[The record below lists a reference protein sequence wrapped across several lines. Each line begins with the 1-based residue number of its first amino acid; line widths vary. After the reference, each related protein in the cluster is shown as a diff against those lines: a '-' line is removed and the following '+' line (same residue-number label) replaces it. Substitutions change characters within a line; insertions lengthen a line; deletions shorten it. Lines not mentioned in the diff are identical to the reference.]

1 VLHGR
6 ADLISVLVAHGAD
19 VRRAHSVD
27 GRGPLHEAC
36 IKGFASLIDPLLAA
50 GADPGQRDRFGQT
63 PLDLALAYKNANVVA
78 VLLRTEKRLPASEE
92 AAESAMESASLRGQ
106 TEIARLLIDAGLD
119 IHQPTAKGSTYLH
132 DAALKGQRKMVQLL
146 LDKGAA
152 VDALD
157 ESGATP
163 LHDAALSGSAEV
175 IALLLD
181 RGANVDSREK
191 QSGATALMLAAS
203 LGRTDAVR
211 VLLTRGASGALKDR
225 AGHTALDRA
234 KESDDQATIKLL
246 ETPPAASS

>member
-1 VLHGR
+1 M
-6 ADLISVLVAHGAD
+6 S
-19 VRRAHSVD
+19 
-27 GRGPLHEAC
+27 
-36 IKGFASLIDPLLAA
+36 IDPLLAA

-63 PLDLALAYKNANVVA
+63 PLDLALAYKNVSVVA
-78 VLLRTEKRLPASEE
+78 ALLRIGKRLPASEE
-92 AAESAMESASLRGQ
+92 AAEGAMQSASLRGQ
-106 TEIARLLIDAGLD
+106 TEIARLLIDAGFD
-119 IHQPTAKGSTYLH
+119 IHQPIAKGSTYLH

-146 LDKGAA
+146 LNKGAA
-152 VDALD
+152 VDAFD

-163 LHDAALSGSAEV
+163 LHNAALNGSADV

-181 RGANVDSREK
+181 HGAKIDLREE

-211 VLLTRGASGALKDR
+211 LLLTRGASGALKDR

-246 ETPPAASS
+246 ETSHAASS